1 MNNLRFIKQIICLL
15 AYVISIFVMANSAF
29 AKSPERIVS
38 LAPSTTEIL
47 FAAGLGEKIVG
58 VTNFC
63 DHPEEAKLKP
73 KIGGMSNP
81 SLEKVVSLQPDIV
94 VMTTDGNPREFELK
108 LRSLNIKTFV
118 FESLTIAE
126 LPEGI
131 RKMGAALDERE
142 KFNALASEIEQTMN
156 NLKVHGT
163 AHRKKAL
170 FIVWPEPLIVAGQR
184 TAADDAIKLL
194 GGVNIA
200 ADALG
205 RYPKYSIE
213 EIFHQSPDIIFVGK
227 GMSGKGSEDMR
238 KITSG
243 LLARLAALPAVKNNR
258 VYFVSDSLFRLGP
271 RIIDGIKELSGY
283 MK

>member
-1 MNNLRFIKQIICLL
+1 MKRIIIYQF
-15 AYVISIFVMANSAF
+15 AYIIFVLSLTNIAL

-63 DHPEEAKLKP
+63 DYPEEAKHKP

-81 SLEKVVSLQPDIV
+81 SLEEVVSLRPDIV

-108 LRSLNIKTFV
+108 LHSLKIKTFV

-126 LPEGI
+126 LPDGI
-131 RKMGAALDERE
+131 RKMGAALDEKE
-142 KFNALASEIEQTMN
+142 KFNALAADIEQTMDK
-156 NLKVHGT
+156 LKEHGT
-163 AHRKKAL
+163 AYRKKVL

-200 ADALG
+200 EDAVG

-227 GMSGKGSEDMR
+227 GMSGKGAEDMR
-238 KITSG
+238 KLTSG
-243 LLARLAALPAVKNNR
+243 LLDRLAALPAVKNNR
-258 VYFVSDSLFRLGP
+258 VFFVSDSLFRLGP

>member
-1 MNNLRFIKQIICLL
+1 MKQLIITAFTFLFFLTSL
-15 AYVISIFVMANSAF
+15 AL

-63 DHPEEAKLKP
+63 DYPEEAKHKP

-81 SLEKVVSLQPDIV
+81 SLEEVVSLRPDIV
-94 VMTTDGNPREFELK
+94 VMTTDGNPREFALK

-118 FESLTIAE
+118 FDSLTIAE
-126 LPEGI
+126 LPDGI
-131 RKMGAALDERE
+131 RKMGAALDETE
-142 KFNALASEIEQTMN
+142 KFNVLASDIELTMEK
-156 NLKVHGT
+156 LKEHGM
-163 AHRKKAL
+163 AYRKKVL

-194 GGVNIA
+194 GGINIA
-200 ADALG
+200 ADAIG

-238 KITSG
+238 KLSSG
-243 LLARLAALPAVKNNR
+243 LLDRIAALPAVKNNR
-258 VYFVSDSLFRLGP
+258 VFFVSDSLFRLGP

>member
-1 MNNLRFIKQIICLL
+1 MKQLIITAFTFLFFLTSL
-15 AYVISIFVMANSAF
+15 AL

-63 DHPEEAKLKP
+63 DYPEEAKHKP

-81 SLEKVVSLQPDIV
+81 SLEEVVSLRPDIV
-94 VMTTDGNPREFELK
+94 VMTTDGNPREFALK

-118 FESLTIAE
+118 FDSLTIAE
-126 LPEGI
+126 LPDGI
-131 RKMGAALDERE
+131 RKMGAALDETE
-142 KFNALASEIEQTMN
+142 KFNILASDIELTMEK
-156 NLKVHGT
+156 LKEHGM
-163 AHRKKAL
+163 AYRKKVL

-194 GGVNIA
+194 GGINIA
-200 ADALG
+200 ADAIG

-238 KITSG
+238 KLSSG
-243 LLARLAALPAVKNNR
+243 LLDRIAALPAVKNNR
-258 VYFVSDSLFRLGP
+258 VFFVSDSLFRLGP